1 MAKQESVAVL
11 VVGAGPCGLGVAHR
25 LTELNQNDYLVVEAA
40 DGVGGLA
47 TSFQDQNGFTWD
59 VGGHVVHS
67 HYPYFDEV
75 FHKALHNNTY
85 THQRESW
92 VWLLQRFVPYPFQN
106 NLRYLPKT
114 VLWDCVLGLLEAT
127 KKQQKSARPASFQD
141 WIVRNFGQGIAQH
154 FLFPYNQKV
163 WCHPLNQMNASWVGD
178 RVATID
184 LQRVLENIL
193 LEKDDVAW
201 GPNHVFHFP
210 KRGGTGALWHAIAA
224 QLPTH
229 LFRFKTK
236 LTKIDAEHHLAYLN
250 TGETIRYQHLV
261 STIPLHHLTSL
272 THFSEHHTPAA
283 LLPKKITHICKAS
296 AVRVIGI
303 GLEGKPA
310 TNLTSKC
317 WMYYPETQYP
327 FFRVTIF
334 SNYSPANVP
343 DAKRHWSIMC
353 EVAEK
358 NQSDDFEQK
367 KYTKYPTEK
376 SLISA
381 VIKGLKTAQLI
392 TDHDAVVSTWTH
404 TAQLGYPIPTKL
416 RDTYLDP
423 ALKELE
429 QWQIYSRGRFG
440 AWKYE
445 VSNMDHT
452 FMQGVEVAN
461 RIVHN
466 DPTAEITL
474 WQPNTVNHR

>member
-1 MAKQESVAVL
+1 MAKIKSVAVL
-11 VVGAGPCGLGVAHR
+11 VVGAGPCGLGTAHR
-25 LTELNQNDYLVVEAA
+25 LTELNQHDYLVVEAA
-40 DGVGGLA
+40 DTVGGLA
-47 TSFQDQNGFTWD
+47 TSYQDAMGFTWD

-67 HYPYFDEV
+67 HYPYFDQV
-75 FHKALHNNTY
+75 FHQALQNQTY

-92 VWLLQRFVPYPFQN
+92 VWLLNRFIPYPFQN
-106 NLRYLPKT
+106 NLRYLPKK
-114 VLWDCVLGLLEAT
+114 VLWDCVQGLLSIAT
-127 KKQQKSARPASFQD
+127 KRSRHSKPTSFQA
-141 WIVRNFGQGIAQH
+141 WIIQNFGEGIAKH

-193 LEKDDVAW
+193 TEKDDVAW

-210 KRGGTGALWHAIAA
+210 KKGGTGALWHAIAK
-224 QLPTH
+224 QLPAH
-229 LFRFKTK
+229 LFKFRTK
-236 LTKIDAEHHLAYLN
+236 LVKIDATQHLAYLDS
-250 TGETIRYQHLV
+250 GDVIRYQHLV

-272 THFSEHHTPAA
+272 TRFPDRQPSA
-283 LLPKKITHICKAS
+283 LSPRKITQICQAS

-310 TNLTSKC
+310 ANLTTKC
-317 WMYYPETQYP
+317 WMYYPESLYP

-343 DAKRHWSIMC
+343 GSKRYWSIMC

-358 NQSDDFEQK
+358 SQNTDSEYK
-367 KYTKYPTEK
+367 KYTKYTSEK
-376 SLISA
+376 ALIAA
-381 VIKGLKTAQLI
+381 VLKGLKAAQLM
-392 TDHDAVVSTWTH
+392 TDQDNVVSTWTH
-404 TAQLGYPIPTKL
+404 TAPLGYPIPTKS
-416 RDTYLDP
+416 RDTYLEP
-423 ALKELE
+423 ALRELE

-452 FMQGVEVAN
+452 FMQGVEVAD
-461 RIVHN
+461 RIVTS
-466 DPTAEITL
+466 DPAAEITL
-474 WQPNTVNHR
+474 WQPNKVNHR